1 MYKREPK
8 SHSTAP
14 SILVGGRVRVLGG
27 READL
32 VLRDGVRGVEPLE
45 PRVAVDEVEALAAVR
60 AEVRDDE
67 VDAAGVAAENAVEL
81 HKGA

>member
-1 MYKREPK
+1 MCKRETT
-8 SHSTAP
+8 SDSGAP
-14 SILVGGRVRVLGG
+14 SVLVGGRARVPSGG
-27 READL
+27 EADL
-32 VLRDGVRGVEPLE
+32 VLRDSVRGVEPLD

-60 AEVRDDE
+60 AEVGDDE